1 MRLEGWITG
10 SERVIS
16 TYLRPL
22 KPNHYA
28 IRREQRSG
36 YGWTR
41 TESRS
46 RWSVS
51 RGTSL
56 VGRGREGRSS
66 PPSGRN
72 SRNSRRPRLSESAEP
87 IVELEG
93 SPARPHPFA
102 GSHRR
107 ASAPLGADLELVHD
121 PPDARQA
128 QPEAPGGGEPVP
140 HRQRDVE
147 DPRPGVGGQN
157 LDPAFAA
164 GVDQP
169 EDDLAARRVADD
181 VPRQL
186 RDRGRHEDAVGGGEA
201 APSRQ
206 LSPVLAGRHDVR
218 VGIDGHPHL
227 TRDERFPHASVL
239 SILEWTAILHAR
251 SDGTAPVRWCRRGD
265 STSRVPPRVALP
277 VECDSTRVC
286 EARQLASVR
295 LVPARG
301 GEFVSS
307 PLAARSSRNRF
318 QTHLLQL

>member
-41 TESRS
+41 TESRA

-72 SRNSRRPRLSESAEP
+72 SRNSRRPRLSESAKP

-93 SPARPHPFA
+93 SPARPHPLA

-147 DPRPGVGGQN
+147 DPGPGVGGQN
-157 LDPAFAA
+157 LDPALAA
-164 GVDQP
+164 VVDQP

-181 VPRQL
+181 VSRQL
-186 RDRGRHEDAVGGGEA
+186 RDRGRHEDAVGGGAA
-201 APSRQ
+201 APPRE
-206 LSPVLAGRHDVR
+206 LSPVLAGRPPVPG
-218 VGIDGHPHL
+218 GIDGGPPPPPPQ
-227 TRDERFPHASVL
+227 RP
-239 SILEWTAILHAR
+239 
-251 SDGTAPVRWCRRGD
+251 PP
-265 STSRVPPRVALP
+265 PPRPSLPSVA
-277 VECDSTRVC
+277 
-286 EARQLASVR
+286 ARPPH
-295 LVPARG
+295 PAR
-301 GEFVSS
+301 
-307 PLAARSSRNRF
+307 ARAP
-318 QTHLLQL
+318 

>member
-1 MRLEGWITG
+1 
-10 SERVIS
+10 
-16 TYLRPL
+16 
-22 KPNHYA
+22 
-28 IRREQRSG
+28 

-41 TESRS
+41 PESRS

-72 SRNSRRPRLSESAEP
+72 SRNSRRPRLSESAKP

-93 SPARPHPFA
+93 SPARPHPLA

-147 DPRPGVGGQN
+147 DPGPGVGGQN
-157 LDPAFAA
+157 LDPALATV
-164 GVDQP
+164 VDQP

-181 VPRQL
+181 VSGQL
-186 RDRGRHEDAVGGGEA
+186 RDRGRHEDAVGCGEA
-201 APSRQ
+201 APSRE
-206 LSPVLAGRHDVR
+206 LSPVLAGRPDVR
-218 VGIDGHPHL
+218 VGIDRCPPL
-227 TRDERFPHASVL
+227 TPAERFP
-239 SILEWTAILHAR
+239 
-251 SDGTAPVRWCRRGD
+251 
-265 STSRVPPRVALP
+265 PPAV
-277 VECDSTRVC
+277 
-286 EARQLASVR
+286 
-295 LVPARG
+295 
-301 GEFVSS
+301 
-307 PLAARSSRNRF
+307 PLA
-318 QTHLLQL
+318 LQWSASPPP